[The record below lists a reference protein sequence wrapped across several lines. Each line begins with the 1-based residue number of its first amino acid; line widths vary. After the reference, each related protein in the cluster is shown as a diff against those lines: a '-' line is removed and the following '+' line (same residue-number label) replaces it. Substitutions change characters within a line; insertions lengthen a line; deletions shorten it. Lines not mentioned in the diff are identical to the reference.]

1 MFKNL
6 MQFWK
11 GKDFLSEVM
20 DDFKIMLS
28 DSEYMFISTYDILVN
43 NKKEPGLEQQ
53 ILRIDKKVN
62 GLQKTIR
69 RRIIEHMTVQPTV
82 DSPACLLLFSV
93 SKDAERV
100 GDYAKNLLEVSRLLE
115 KPIDRDTYS
124 KLFNDLDKNILDLFK
139 QTVGAFIESDEEIAT
154 KAWDSQKV
162 IKKKCDDI
170 VRTLAKSSYSV
181 NEAVCFTLIARFI
194 RRMSSHLTNIAT
206 SVVVPLTELDYY
218 YNKDKEDKLI

>member
-28 DSEYMFISTYDILVN
+28 DSEYMFKSSYDILVN
-43 NKKEPGLEQQ
+43 NKKEPGLEKQ
-53 ILRIDKKVN
+53 IFRIDKKVN
-62 GLQKTIR
+62 GLQKVIR

-115 KPIDRDTYS
+115 KPIDKETYL
-124 KLFNDLDKNILDLFK
+124 KLFKDLDKDMLDLFK
-139 QTVGAFIESDEEIAT
+139 QTRDAFIESDEEKAT
-154 KAWDSQKV
+154 KTWDSQRN
-162 IKKKCDDI
+162 IKKQCDDI
-170 VRTLAKSSYSV
+170 VRILANSNYSV

-218 YNKDKEDKLI
+218 YDKNKEEKLI

>member
-11 GKDFLSEVM
+11 GKDFLSNVM
-20 DDFKIMLS
+20 DEFKIMLS
-28 DSEYMFISTYDILVN
+28 DSEYMFRSSYDILVY

-53 ILRIDKKVN
+53 ILRTDKKVN
-62 GLQKTIR
+62 RRQKVIR
-69 RRIIEHMTVQPTV
+69 RRIMEHMTVQPTV

-115 KPIDRDTYS
+115 KPIDIEAYS
-124 KLFNDLDKNILDLFK
+124 KLFKDLDKDILNLFK
-139 QTVGAFIESDEEIAT
+139 QTSDAFIGSDEEKAT
-154 KAWDSQKV
+154 KSWDSQKT

-181 NEAVCFTLIARFI
+181 NECVCFTLIARFI

-218 YNKDKEDKLI
+218 YEKDKEDKLI

>member
-28 DSEYMFISTYDILVN
+28 DSEYMFTSTYDILVN

-69 RRIIEHMTVQPTV
+69 RRIMEHMTVQPAV

-100 GDYAKNLLEVSRLLE
+100 GDYAKNLLEVKRLLE
-115 KPIDRDTYS
+115 KPIDRETYS
-124 KLFNDLDKNILDLFK
+124 KLFKDLDKDILDLFK
-139 QTVGAFIESDEEIAT
+139 QTSDAFIESDEEKAT
-154 KAWDSQKV
+154 KAWDSQKA
-162 IKKKCDDI
+162 IKKQCDDI

-181 NEAVCFTLIARFI
+181 NEAVCFTLIARFL

-218 YNKDKEDKLI
+218 YEKDKEDKLI

>member
-1 MFKNL
+1 

-11 GKDFLSEVM
+11 GKDFLSDVM

-28 DSEYMFISTYDILVN
+28 DSEYMFKSSYDILVN

-53 ILRIDKKVN
+53 ILTTDKKVN
-62 GLQKTIR
+62 RLQKVIR
-69 RRIIEHMTVQPTV
+69 RRIMEHMTVQPTV

-115 KPIDRDTYS
+115 KTIDKEIYS
-124 KLFNDLDKNILDLFK
+124 KLFKDLDKDILDLFK
-139 QTVGAFIESDEEIAT
+139 QTREAFIESDEEKAT
-154 KAWDSQKV
+154 RAWDSQKN
-162 IKKKCDDI
+162 IKKQCDDI

-181 NEAVCFTLIARFI
+181 NESVCFTLIARFL

-218 YNKDKEDKLI
+218 YEKDKEDKLI

>member
-1 MFKNL
+1 MFNNL

-11 GKDFLSEVM
+11 GKDFLSDVM

-28 DSEYMFISTYDILVN
+28 DSEYMFRSSYDILVY

-53 ILRIDKKVN
+53 ILTTDKKVN
-62 GLQKTIR
+62 RLQKSIR
-69 RRIIEHMTVQPTV
+69 RRIMEHMTVQPAV

-115 KPIDRDTYS
+115 KPIDMETYS
-124 KLFNDLDKNILDLFK
+124 ELFK
-139 QTVGAFIESDEEIAT
+139 DIDKDILALFQQTKDAFIGSDEEKAT
-154 KAWDSQKV
+154 KAWDAQKI

-170 VRTLAKSSYSV
+170 VRILAKSSYSV
-181 NEAVCFTLIARFI
+181 NECVCFTLIARFA

-218 YNKDKEDKLI
+218 YEKDKEDKLI

>member
-1 MFKNL
+1 

-11 GKDFLSEVM
+11 GKDFISDVM

-28 DSEYMFISTYDILVN
+28 DSEYMFKSSYDILVN

-53 ILRIDKKVN
+53 ILTTDKKVN
-62 GLQKTIR
+62 RLQKVIR
-69 RRIIEHMTVQPTV
+69 RRIMEHMTVQPTV

-115 KPIDRDTYS
+115 KTIDKEIYS
-124 KLFNDLDKNILDLFK
+124 KLFKDLDKDILDLFK
-139 QTVGAFIESDEEIAT
+139 QTREAFIESDEEKAT
-154 KAWDSQKV
+154 RAWDSQKN
-162 IKKKCDDI
+162 IKKQCDDI

-181 NEAVCFTLIARFI
+181 NESVCFTLIARFL

-218 YNKDKEDKLI
+218 YEKDKEDKLI

>member
-11 GKDFLSEVM
+11 GKDFLSDVM

-28 DSEYMFISTYDILVN
+28 ESEYMFKSSYDILVY
-43 NKKEPGLEQQ
+43 NKKEPGLEEQ

-69 RRIIEHMTVQPTV
+69 RRIMEHMTVQPTV

-115 KPIDRDTYS
+115 KPIDIETYS
-124 KLFNDLDKNILDLFK
+124 KLFKDLDKDILDLFK
-139 QTVGAFIESDEEIAT
+139 QTVDAFIESHEEIAT
-154 KAWDSQKV
+154 KAWASQKA
-162 IKKKCDDI
+162 IKKQCDDI

-194 RRMSSHLTNIAT
+194 RRMSSHQAWKRE
-206 SVVVPLTELDYY
+206 SWEV
-218 YNKDKEDKLI
+218 KK

>member
-28 DSEYMFISTYDILVN
+28 DSEYMFRSTYDILVN

-69 RRIIEHMTVQPTV
+69 RRIMEHMTVQPAV

-100 GDYAKNLLEVSRLLE
+100 GDYAKNLLEVKRLLD
-115 KPIDRDTYS
+115 KPIDRETYS
-124 KLFNDLDKNILDLFK
+124 KLFKDLDKDILDLFK
-139 QTVGAFIESDEEIAT
+139 QTSDAFIESDEEKAT
-154 KAWDSQKV
+154 KAWDSQKA
-162 IKKKCDDI
+162 IKKQCDDI

-181 NEAVCFTLIARFI
+181 NESVCFTLIARFI

-218 YNKDKEDKLI
+218 YEKDKEDKLI

>member
-6 MQFWK
+6 VQFWK
-11 GKDFLSEVM
+11 GKEFLTQVM
-20 DDFKIMLS
+20 DEFKVMLD
-28 DSEYMFISTYDILVN
+28 DSEMMFKSSYEILVQ
-43 NKKEPGLEQQ
+43 NKKEPGLEKE
-53 ILRIDKKVN
+53 ILKTDKRVN
-62 GLQKTIR
+62 SLQKSIR
-69 RRIIEHMTVQPTV
+69 RRIIEHMTVRPSV

-100 GDYAKNLLEVSRLLE
+100 GDYAKNLLEVSRLLIN
-115 KPIDRDTYS
+115 PIDKDTYK
-124 KLFNDLDKNILDLFK
+124 KLFNDLDKDIMGLFK
-139 QTVGAFIESDEEIAT
+139 QTRDSFIESDEEKAT
-154 KAWDSQKV
+154 KAWDSQKT

-170 VRTLAKSSYSV
+170 VRTLAKSNYSV

-218 YNKDKEDKLI
+218 YDKNKEGKLI

>member
-28 DSEYMFISTYDILVN
+28 DSEYMFRSSYDILVY

-53 ILRIDKKVN
+53 ILRTDKKVN
-62 GLQKTIR
+62 RLQKVIR

-115 KPIDRDTYS
+115 KPIDKETYS
-124 KLFNDLDKNILDLFK
+124 KLFKDLDKDILDLFK
-139 QTVGAFIESDEEIAT
+139 QTKDAFIESDEEKAT
-154 KAWDSQKV
+154 KAWDSQKI
-162 IKKKCDDI
+162 IKKQCDDI
-170 VRTLAKSSYSV
+170 VKTLAKGNYSV
-181 NEAVCFTLIARFI
+181 NESVCFTLIARFI

-206 SVVVPLTELDYY
+206 SVVVPLTELGYY
-218 YNKDKEDKLI
+218 YEKDKEDKLI

>member
-6 MQFWK
+6 IQFWK

-28 DSEYMFISTYDILVN
+28 DSEYMFKSSYDVLVH
-43 NKKEPGLEQQ
+43 NKKEPGLEKQ

-62 GLQKTIR
+62 GLQKAIR
-69 RRIIEHMTVQPTV
+69 RRIIEHMTIQPSV

-115 KPIDRDTYS
+115 KPIEKETYYQ
-124 KLFNDLDKNILDLFK
+124 LFKDLDKDILDLFK
-139 QTVGAFIESDEEIAT
+139 QTRDAFIESNEEKAA
-154 KAWDSQKV
+154 KAWDSQKN
-162 IKKKCDDI
+162 IKKQCDDI
-170 VRTLAKSSYSV
+170 VRTLAKSNYSV
-181 NEAVCFTLIARFI
+181 NESVCFTLIARFI

-206 SVVVPLTELDYY
+206 SVIVPLTELDYY
-218 YNKDKEDKLI
+218 YDKNKEEKLI